1 MPKSDWSD
9 EETQLLRELWAAG
22 VSEAAIGREIGGRSK
37 HMVHGKARRLG
48 LPQRPNPAP
57 PVRPRVRPPEVHRA
71 GRTTLPPL
79 PSLGEGG

>member
-9 EETQLLRELWAAG
+9 EDVERLRELWAAG
-22 VSEAAIGREIGGRSK
+22 VSLSAIGREIGGRTK
-37 HMVHGKARRLG
+37 HMVQGKAQRLG
-48 LPQRPNPAP
+48 LPARPNPVP

>member
-37 HMVHGKARRLG
+37 HMIHGKAKRLG
-48 LPQRPNPAP
+48 LPARANPAP
-57 PVRPRVRPPEVHRA
+57 PRRPRVHPPEVHRA
-71 GRTTLPPL
+71 GKHTLPPL
-79 PSLGEGG
+79 RSLSHD

>member
-22 VSEAAIGREIGGRSK
+22 VSESEIGRQLGGKTK

-48 LPQRPNPAP
+48 LPARPNPAP

-79 PSLGEGG
+79 RSLGEGG

>member
-9 EETQLLRELWAAG
+9 EEIVLLRELWAAG
-22 VSEAAIGREIGGRSK
+22 MSETAIGGQLGGRTK
-37 HMVHGKARRLG
+37 HMVHHKARRLG
-48 LPQRPNPAP
+48 LPARPNPVP
-57 PVRPRVRPPEVHRA
+57 PVRPRVHPPEVHRA